1 MKLYNTIVITAFAA
15 IATLTL
21 ASCGNRNANNQSQQ
35 SPAETEAAAVLEI
48 DDLLSSAET
57 LVDQPVT
64 VEGICTHT
72 CAHGARKI
80 FLMGSDDSK
89 TIRVESGQMGK
100 AFDQKC
106 VNNIVRVKGTL
117 REERIDEAYLRNWEA
132 QVAAQTAEQ
141 HGNGEAGCDTEK
153 AARGETANTTTA
165 LVAYSDF
172 RQQKKTVTAGKKA
185 NDYAFVLP
193 DSHGQPIFSSYLD
206 FHRHSRPTTLRSYSN
221 YQKSYHRVNV
231 NMKPAGGLFCC
242 AFILSQIFL
251 KINVMCHNFTVPK

>member
-1 MKLYNTIVITAFAA
+1 MRYKAEKIVALFLVCLIQTQ
-15 IATLTL
+15 
-21 ASCGNRNANNQSQQ
+21 G
-35 SPAETEAAAVLEI
+35 LEI
-48 DDLLSSAET
+48 RTDLIECCCHLLPPEN
-57 LVDQPVT
+57 
-64 VEGICTHT
+64 
-72 CAHGARKI
+72 R
-80 FLMGSDDSK
+80 F
-89 TIRVESGQMGK
+89 
-100 AFDQKC
+100 
-106 VNNIVRVKGTL
+106 
-117 REERIDEAYLRNWEA
+117 
-132 QVAAQTAEQ
+132 
-141 HGNGEAGCDTEK
+141 
-153 AARGETANTTTA
+153 GETANTTTA